1 MYFNKY
7 YNNKQIDQQ
16 IRDAEKEYENEV
28 NEINRN
34 PLPIKT
40 IDDWLN
46 TYGRPEKQIGEGM
59 LSSFKD
65 NDRAFAPT
73 KYHRGF
79 KSTAKI
85 MIKGRLTQ

>member
-1 MYFNKY
+1 
-7 YNNKQIDQQ
+7 
-16 IRDAEKEYENEV
+16 
-28 NEINRN
+28 
-34 PLPIKT
+34 
-40 IDDWLN
+40 
-46 TYGRPEKQIGEGM
+46 M